1 MRLGFG
7 VLSVL
12 MVLSASV
19 FGAKKPLDH
28 DAYDVWNRMR
38 ANAISSD
45 GQWAFLS
52 VGPDEKDTEL
62 RIVSLTD
69 DRTHAIPRGGSVRF
83 TRDSRYVIA
92 LIKAFKDS
100 VKQAKRDKVKP
111 EESPKD
117 SLGVLALDTGDL
129 FKAAR
134 VKSFKL
140 PKENSGWVA
149 YLLEREAAKKDSAK
163 AKKEKASESKAKGEQ
178 KPAKEEESQK
188 EEQKKKKKEKRKKAE
203 GATLVLRNLQTG
215 AETRY
220 AHVVSYAFTENGAYL
235 IFAAA
240 NKDSTADGV
249 YAIRT
254 STGDSTAIL
263 RGAGDY
269 EKITC
274 DESNAHLAFIANRD
288 SFDAEQQEYVLY
300 SWRVGSRDR
309 AKVRARSNAPGIP
322 ANWWV
327 SEHAALSFSK
337 DGKRLFFGTAP
348 RPGPEADD
356 ETPDD
361 EKVAVDIWHWRDPYL
376 QPMQLKDAK
385 DERERAY
392 RAVVHL
398 GNGKV
403 VQLATE
409 TIPDIRLG
417 SEGDADVAIGHSILP
432 YRQLISWDAPAY
444 YDSYLIDVKTGASRR
459 VLTKQQARPN
469 FSPEAKYI
477 YWWDRV
483 QKTWYVQR
491 VKNALRI
498 NAGKG
503 IPHPLHDEL
512 HDRPQS
518 PNSHGTAGWT
528 KGDRGFLIY
537 DRYDIWLADP
547 DGREA
552 PIRITEGRGRQTE
565 TRFRYVRLD
574 PEERARDPK
583 AELLLSGFD
592 LETKAMGYYRDRI
605 DGGGEP
611 AELIRR
617 DKRFLDLK
625 KAEDADVL
633 LFRQSDFAEYP
644 DLWMSD
650 LAFQNARKIS
660 DVNPQQ
666 KDYLWGS
673 AELVHWISL
682 DGAPLQ
688 GILYKPEG
696 FDPSQKYPM
705 LVYFYEK
712 MSHQLHVHRTPRTS
726 GGSINFPFYAS
737 RGYVI
742 FIPDIPYKVG
752 FPGESAVNSVVAGVT
767 HLVNQGFVDPARIG
781 VQGHSWGGYQIAYMI
796 TRTHIFCAAEAGAP
810 VSNMVSAYGGIRWGS
825 GLSRMMQY
833 EKSQSR
839 IGGSLWE
846 APMRFIENSPIFW
859 ADKIQTP
866 LLILHNDEDGAVPWY
881 QGIELFVALRRLGKP
896 AYLVNYNGEAH
907 GIRKHHNRR
916 DWSARL
922 QQFFDHHLKDAPA
935 PTWMREGIPAVQKGE
950 TLGLELMEENREKPS
965 ADERR

>member
-12 MVLSASV
+12 MVLAAAV
-19 FGAKKPLDH
+19 FGEKKPLDH
-28 DAYDVWNRMR
+28 DAYDVWNRVR
-38 ANAISSD
+38 AHAISSN

-52 VGPDEKDTEL
+52 VGPEEKDSEL
-62 RIVSLTD
+62 RIVSLGD
-69 DRTHAIPRGGSVRF
+69 DRTYAIPRGASVRF

-92 LIKAFKDS
+92 LIKAFEDS
-100 VKQAKRDKVKP
+100 VKQAKRDEKKP

-117 SLGVLALDTGDL
+117 SLGVLALETGDL

-134 VKSFKL
+134 VKFFKL
-140 PKENSGWVA
+140 PKENSDWVA
-149 YLLEREAAKKDSAK
+149 YLLEKEVAKKDSTK
-163 AKKEKASESKAKGEQ
+163 AKKEKT
-178 KPAKEEESQK
+178 PAGKEEPEPEKTEGKK
-188 EEQKKKKKEKRKKAE
+188 EKKEGEKDDKKKKRKKAE
-203 GATLVLRNLQTG
+203 GTTLVLRNLQTG

-220 AHVVSYAFTENGAYL
+220 AHVVSYAFTENGAHL

-240 NKDSTADGV
+240 SKDSTADGI

-254 STGDSTAIL
+254 STGDSTVVL

-269 EKITC
+269 KKITC
-274 DESNAHLAFIANRD
+274 DESSTHLAFVANRD
-288 SFDAEQQEYVLY
+288 SFDAEQQEYALY
-300 SWRVGSRDR
+300 SWRVGSKDR
-309 AKVRARSNAPGIP
+309 AKVRARSNTPGIP

-327 SEHAALSFSK
+327 SERGNLSFSK

-348 RPGPEADD
+348 RPEPEADD
-356 ETPDD
+356 DTPDD
-361 EKVAVDIWHWRDPYL
+361 EKVVVDIWNWQDPYL

-398 GNGKV
+398 NNGKV

-417 SEGDADVAIGHSILP
+417 SEGEADVAIGYSILP
-432 YRQLISWDAPAY
+432 YRQLISWDTPAY

-469 FSPEAKYI
+469 FSPESKYI

-483 QKTWYVQR
+483 QKTWYVQQ
-491 VKNALRI
+491 VKNAIRI
-498 NAGKG
+498 NAGKH

-512 HDRPQS
+512 HDRPY
-518 PNSHGTAGWT
+518 PPDDHGNAGWT
-528 KGDRGFLIY
+528 TGDKGFLIY
-537 DRYDIWLADP
+537 DRYDIWLVDP
-547 DGREA
+547 NGRNA
-552 PIRITEGRGRQTE
+552 PIAITEGVGRETE

-583 AELLLSGFD
+583 AELLFSGVHR
-592 LETKAMGYYRDRI
+592 ETKAMGYYRDRI
-605 DGGGEP
+605 AGGDAP
-611 AELIRR
+611 VELIKR
-617 DKRFLDLK
+617 DKRFLDVK
-625 KAEDADVL
+625 KAEDAEVL

-644 DLWMSD
+644 DLWTAD
-650 LAFQNARKIS
+650 LGFQNARKIS
-660 DVNPQQ
+660 EVNPQQ
-666 KDYLWGS
+666 KDYLWGT
-673 AELVHWISL
+673 AELVDWVSL
-682 DGAPLQ
+682 DGEVLQ

-705 LVYFYEK
+705 LVYFYER
-712 MSHQLHVHRTPRTS
+712 MSHQLHAHRTPRTS
-726 GGSINFPFYAS
+726 GGSINFPFYVS
-737 RGYVI
+737 RGYLV
-742 FIPDIPYKVG
+742 FLPDIPYKVG
-752 FPGESAVNSVVAGVT
+752 FPGESAVNAVVSGVT
-767 HLVNQGFVDPARIG
+767 HLVNQGFVHPDRIG

-796 TRTHIFCAAEAGAP
+796 TRTNIFRAAEAGAP

-833 EKSQSR
+833 ERTQSR

-916 DWSARL
+916 DWSIRL

-935 PTWMREGIPAVQKGE
+935 PAWMAEGIPAVEKGK
-950 TLGLELMEENREKPS
+950 TLGLELMEENREKSS